1 MQHALNKC
9 LKYRFEFL
17 YAFLTIL
24 IAFSPYIRQDLIV
37 GSDYPFHLA
46 RIETLAQNLSYGL
59 FPNKVHVDLC
69 YGYGYGVGFF
79 YPDFFLYIPAIF
91 MLLGFSLEVAF
102 KLFAGI
108 LLSVI
113 FLSMFYCVYRLTFDR
128 YAALA
133 ASAVFLFSNQVLGSF
148 YYSFTL
154 GTSIAMIFL
163 PLAICGMYLFLA
175 RDERPWLLGLGFTG
189 LLYSHLLSTFLC
201 VIICFILLL
210 IYSKRLFRTPRK
222 IGLLFVTVLSVS
234 ALTISFWL
242 PMLEQFSAQTFR
254 FSEPWTWVDD
264 NVLLLS
270 RLILTE
276 GFGWTLTILVLLSG
290 FHVICPSMTDSPAH
304 LSEQQTASKKG
315 LRLFYCFGL
324 ILYLLP
330 VCGKFW
336 QIFRPMFKFLQFPN
350 RLLVP
355 AAVLMV
361 FAAGILFSSTIPSKH
376 QKRTVSMLLLAAA
389 LYTGMNYIGDS
400 FEMTEDFGSQILYH
414 EIAGLGAGEEYL
426 PIETTRDDLTTPNLA
441 FSELGGAISGTRI
454 NEVFL
459 FPASPESDYYD
470 VPFVWYKGYR
480 ACTDSGMQLETV
492 KNPENG
498 LVRVLTDSLEQP
510 TTISVYYS
518 GTTLTK
524 LSCIISIISFLFLFT
539 SGILRFLKYTGK
551 HHRH

>member
-108 LLSVI
+108 LLSAI
-113 FLSMFYCVYRLTFDR
+113 FLSMFYCVYRLTYDR

-133 ASAVFLFSNQVLGSF
+133 AAAVFLFSNQVLGSF

-154 GTSIAMIFL
+154 GTSTALIFI

-175 RDERPWLLGLGFTG
+175 RDENPWMLGLGFTG
-189 LLYSHLLSTFLC
+189 LLYSHVLSTFLA
-201 VIICFILLL
+201 VIICSILLL
-210 IYSKRLFRTPRK
+210 IYFKKLFRTPKK
-222 IGLLFVTVLSVS
+222 IGLLLVTVLSVS
-234 ALTISFWL
+234 ALTASFWL
-242 PMLEQFSAQTFR
+242 PMLEQLFAQTFR
-254 FSEPWTWVDD
+254 LSEPWTWVDD

-270 RLILTE
+270 RLIHSE

-290 FHVICPSMTDSPAH
+290 FHVICPSTPDSSAH
-304 LSEQQTASKKG
+304 LSDQQTASKKG

-330 VCGKFW
+330 VCSKFW
-336 QIFRPMFKFLQFPN
+336 QIFRSMFKFLQFPN

-355 AAVLMV
+355 AAVLMI
-361 FAAGILFSSTIPSKH
+361 FAAGILFSSTITSKH
-376 QKRTVSMLLLAAA
+376 QKRIVAMLLLAAA
-389 LYTGMNYIGDS
+389 LYTGINYIGDS
-400 FEMTEDFGSQILYH
+400 FEMTEDFGGRILYH

>member
-108 LLSVI
+108 LLSAI
-113 FLSMFYCVYRLTFDR
+113 FLSMFYCVYRLTYDR

-133 ASAVFLFSNQVLGSF
+133 AAAVFLFSNQVLGSF

-154 GTSIAMIFL
+154 GTSTALIFI

-175 RDERPWLLGLGFTG
+175 QDENPWILGLGFTG
-189 LLYSHLLSTFLC
+189 LLYSHVLSTFLA

-210 IYSKRLFRTPRK
+210 IYFKKLFRTPRK
-222 IGLLFVTVLSVS
+222 IGLLLVTVLSVS
-234 ALTISFWL
+234 ALTASFWL
-242 PMLEQFSAQTFR
+242 PMLEQLFAQTFR
-254 FSEPWTWVDD
+254 LSEPWTWVDD

-270 RLILTE
+270 RLIHTE

-290 FHVICPSMTDSPAH
+290 FHVICPPTPDSSAH
-304 LSEQQTASKKG
+304 LSDQQTASKKG
-315 LRLFYCFGL
+315 LRTFYCFGL

-355 AAVLMV
+355 AAVLMI
-361 FAAGILFSSTIPSKH
+361 FAAGILFSSTITSKH
-376 QKRTVSMLLLAAA
+376 QKRIVSMLLLAVA

-400 FEMTEDFGSQILYH
+400 FEMTEDFGGRILYH

-426 PIETTRDDLTTPNLA
+426 PIETTRDNLTTPNLA

-518 GTTLTK
+518 GTTLSK
-524 LSCIISIISFLFLFT
+524 ISCTISIFSFL
-539 SGILRFLKYTGK
+539 ILLGCAVLYLRKCRKL
-551 HHRH
+551 

>member
-1 MQHALNKC
+1 MQHAFNKC
-9 LKYRFEFL
+9 LKYRFELL
-17 YAFLTIL
+17 YAFLSIF

-59 FPNKVHVDLC
+59 FPNKIHVDLC

-108 LLSVI
+108 LLSAI
-113 FLSMFYCVYRLTFDR
+113 FLSMFYCVYRLTYDR

-154 GTSIAMIFL
+154 GTSTALIFI
-163 PLAICGMYLFLA
+163 PLAICGMYLFLV
-175 RDERPWLLGLGFTG
+175 RDEKPWMLGLGFTG
-189 LLYSHLLSTFLC
+189 LLYSHVLGTFLT

-210 IYSKRLFRTPRK
+210 IYFKKLFCTPRK

-234 ALTISFWL
+234 ALTASFWL
-242 PMLEQFSAQTFR
+242 PMLEQLSAQTFR
-254 FSEPWTWVDD
+254 LSEPWTWVDD

-270 RLILTE
+270 RLIHTE
-276 GFGWTLTILVLLSG
+276 GFGWTLTLLVLLSG

-304 LSEQQTASKKG
+304 LSKQQTASVKG
-315 LRLFYCFGL
+315 LRIFYCFGL
-324 ILYLLP
+324 IMYLLP

-336 QIFRPMFKFLQFPN
+336 QIFRPMFRFLQFPN

-361 FAAGILFSSTIPSKH
+361 FAFGILFSSILTQKH
-376 QKRTVSMLLLAAA
+376 HKRTAAMLLLAAS

-400 FEMTEDFGSQILYH
+400 FEMTEDFGGRILYQ

-426 PIETTRDDLTTPNLA
+426 PIETTRDDLTTPNIA

-454 NEVFL
+454 NEAFL

-470 VPFVWYKGYR
+470 VPYVWYKGYR

-510 TTISVYYS
+510 TTISVCYS
-518 GTTLTK
+518 GTALTK